1 MIPEAFEYFAPS
13 STQEAVSLA
22 QRYGSDAKFL
32 SGGHSLLPMMKL
44 RLAAPRY
51 VIDLGG
57 IGELSGIREED
68 GGLKI
73 GALVT
78 HHAIERSDLVRK
90 RCSLLA
96 ETAETIGDPQVRN
109 RGTIGGSIA
118 HADPAADYPATLL
131 ALDVEMEIAGTS
143 GRRVVRAEEFFVGL
157 FSTALS
163 EGEILVGI
171 RVTALNA
178 RAGSAYQKLRQQ
190 ASGFAIA
197 GVAAVVE
204 KDEGGKFQRVCL
216 ALTGIG
222 PKAFRARQ
230 VEKFLSGKT
239 ASERNIAAACRQV
252 AGGIPD
258 VLSDI
263 HASAEYRRA
272 MADVFARRALLAA
285 VRRAEPQ

>member
-22 QRYGSDAKFL
+22 QRYGGDAKFL

-96 ETAETIGDPQVRN
+96 ETASAIGDPQVRN

-118 HADPAADYPATLL
+118 HADPAADYPAALL
-131 ALDVEMEIAGTS
+131 ALDMEMEIAGTS
-143 GRRVVRAEEFFVGL
+143 GRRVVRAEDFFVGL
-157 FSTALS
+157 FSTVLH

-171 RVTALNA
+171 RVTSLAA
-178 RAGSAYQKLRQQ
+178 RAGGAYRKLRQQ

-197 GVAAVVE
+197 GAAAVVE
-204 KDEGGKFQRVCL
+204 KDEGGKFQRVRL

-222 PKAFRARQ
+222 PMAFRARQ
-230 VEKFLSGKT
+230 VEQSLTGKT
-239 ASERNIAAACRQV
+239 ASEKNIAAACRQV

-258 VLSDI
+258 ALSDI
-263 HASAEYRRA
+263 HASADYRRA

-285 VRRAEPQ
+285 VQRAEPQ

>member
-1 MIPEAFEYFAPS
+1 M
-13 STQEAVSLA
+13 SLA

-32 SGGHSLLPMMKL
+32 SGGHSLIPMMKL
-44 RLAAPRY
+44 RLAAPRV

-78 HHAIERSDLVRK
+78 HHMIERSDLVRK
-90 RCSLLA
+90 RCSLLS
-96 ETAETIGDPQVRN
+96 ETAAAIGDLQVRN
-109 RGTIGGSIA
+109 RGTIGGSIV

-131 ALDVEMEIAGTS
+131 ALDAEMEIEGTS

-163 EGEILVGI
+163 EAEILAGI
-171 RVTALNA
+171 RVAAPNA

-204 KDEGGKFQRVCL
+204 KDEGGKFRRVSL

-222 PKAFRARQ
+222 PRAFRARQ
-230 VEKFLSGKT
+230 VEQALSGKT

-252 AGGIPD
+252 AGGVPD

-263 HASAEYRRA
+263 HASADYRRA
-272 MADVFARRALLAA
+272 MADVFAKRALVAA